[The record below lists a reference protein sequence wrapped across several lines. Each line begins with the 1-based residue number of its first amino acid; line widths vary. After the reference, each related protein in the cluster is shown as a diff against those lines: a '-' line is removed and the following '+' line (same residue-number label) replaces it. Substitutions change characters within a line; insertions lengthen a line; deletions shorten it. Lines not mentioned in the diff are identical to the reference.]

1 MGHSYAG
8 AAIALVANTFT
19 EIFERVILLDPIL
32 ISEDMLK
39 ASLEYARENPDD
51 PNPMA
56 TPKGHPLAMGAA
68 LRKDVWASREAAE
81 RSFRSKPFF
90 RAWSKD
96 VLHLHL
102 RFGLAPLKDAEPQ
115 VTLAM
120 PKWLEASSFAASW
133 TSSYARASIL
143 SGNFKKHHADSSKG
157 KTHIIIMSEGNRSIN
172 LEAFGEELGDSPD
185 KLLRGTVEVMEGGH
199 LSAQE
204 QPSNLASWV
213 LAHLLDRNPPAT
225 KPDEVKAR
233 L

>member
-8 AAIALVANTFT
+8 AAIALVANTFP

-32 ISEDMLK
+32 ISDEMLK
-39 ASLEYARENPDD
+39 ASLEYAHENPDD
-51 PNPMA
+51 PNPMG

-68 LRKDVWASREAAE
+68 LRKDVWANREAAE

-96 VLHLHL
+96 VLDLHL
-102 RFGLAPLKDAEPQ
+102 RFGLVPLKGAEPQ

-213 LAHLLDRNPPAT
+213 LAHLLDRKPPAT
-225 KPDEVKAR
+225 KPDKVKAR